1 MKLSKRL
8 IAMTIAADMVFSSVL
23 GSLAMPVQAWAA
35 VIPDNPEGS
44 TVDEIAVGDE
54 MANNW
59 GTVNINNG
67 TINNNIGTVNDN
79 NGVIND
85 NFGTVTDDPNTP
97 ATNADYGQV
106 DTNHNNATVN
116 GGIVSDNF
124 GTVNNARSVG
134 TNYASGSVN
143 GSANCF
149 INTNY
154 GTVISAQGVNY
165 NYVDIPESIPI
176 EVDFR
181 NEDIRNSRSEDY
193 HPEIMEET
201 DNATAPVQP
210 TAPPEFVYEEP
221 ETNNVEEPAYVP
233 SAESENE
240 SGDSVP
246 AVDSAVSDFQKMLK
260 SDKHKAA
267 VFNLDVHLA
276 AVFASKEHMAN
287 STLYFTLEGVGP
299 VGVVN
304 LGADPDLSLGM
315 IEAMYTRGG
324 FFGFINNGQ
333 YIIVNLSN
341 AEFREALRVMLENL
355 KAVKSNPE
363 TDEGKDAGPIYVT
376 DPQNVAVSSGILT
389 LTPVPSLDAPAGDRT
404 RAGSVSRPSGVLGVR
419 PTEQEGVVS
428 GDTSRAAAD
437 TSGANAAVSDANKS
451 DANAAQPGNEP
462 AGTMVT
468 VLNNEV
474 PLDATPYELGPS
486 MNWAWLLAATI
497 AAGADVYGYG
507 QYKKRTALN
516 DEAKKYKK

>member
-35 VIPDNPEGS
+35 VIPDNPAGS
-44 TVDEIAVGDE
+44 TVNEIAEGDQ
-54 MANNW
+54 MSNNW

-79 NGVIND
+79 NGVIHD

-106 DTNHNNATVN
+106 DTNHNNATVD

-124 GTVNNARSVG
+124 GTVNNAISVG
-134 TNYASGSVN
+134 TNYASGTVD
-143 GSANCF
+143 GSGDCHVHNNCGTVAN
-149 INTNY
+149 IAGVDYNY
-154 GTVISAQGVNY
+154 GTLGTGVNA
-165 NYVDIPESIPI
+165 
-176 EVDFR
+176 EVDFSQGANTD
-181 NEDIRNSRSEDY
+181 NENY
-193 HPEIMEET
+193 NPALMNVT

-210 TAPPEFVYEEP
+210 AAPEIFEYVPESTQYYEEP
-221 ETNNVEEPAYVP
+221 N
-233 SAESENE
+233 NE

-376 DPQNVAVSSGILT
+376 DPQNVAGASGILT
-389 LTPVPSLDAPAGDRT
+389 LTPVPYLDAPAGVRT
-404 RAGSVSRPSGVLGVR
+404 SAGSVSRPSGVLGVR
-419 PTEQEGVVS
+419 PTEGEGVVS
-428 GDTSRAAAD
+428 GDTSGAAAD
-437 TSGANAAVSDANKS
+437 TSGANAAVSDADTS
-451 DANAAQPGNEP
+451 GANAAQPGNEP
-462 AGTMVT
+462 AGTKVT

-474 PLDATPYELGPS
+474 PLDATPYELGQS
-486 MNWAWLLAATI
+486 MSWSWLLAAAI
-497 AAGADVYGYG
+497 AADAYGYG
-507 QYKKRTALN
+507 QHKKRTAAN